1 MGHHY
6 IPQHYLRGFEVS
18 GQPGMIWM
26 YNKTAKTSK
35 CLPIKSVAQESDY
48 YEEAD
53 EKALAD
59 QIERPALRSLA
70 ALRRRQRLD
79 SDDRRRL
86 AIYIA
91 SLIVRVPRRRAEAD
105 AIYPDTLQETATRHR
120 EQWKQWADSSDA
132 DSAVAALGLAEIER
146 IERKFAAERPTE
158 VGKLIRSPWPSPRYA
173 ELLYTMTWRVVVSS
187 SEKFITSDNPTHF
200 FEDYGI
206 GRPESEVYFPLAPDV
221 GLHMSRH
228 GAPGELSFPPGRSA
242 IVKELNARVATGAV
256 RFVFSAGP
264 ARWLGKVC
272 EKRNRSPNR
281 IQW

>member
-1 MGHHY
+1 M
-6 IPQHYLRGFEVS
+6 RRR
-18 GQPGMIWM
+18 
-26 YNKTAKTSK
+26 
-35 CLPIKSVAQESDY
+35 LPIKLNAPLFAPCRVW
-48 YEEAD
+48 
-53 EKALAD
+53 
-59 QIERPALRSLA
+59 IVN
-70 ALRRRQRLD
+70 
-79 SDDRRRL
+79 RRRL
-86 AIYIA
+86 GDLQCHAGE
-91 SLIVRVPRRRAEAD
+91 RRRNLSGHAAGDREPRAV
-105 AIYPDTLQETATRHR
+105 ETMGEFRR
-120 EQWKQWADSSDA
+120 RLCL
-132 DSAVAALGLAEIER
+132 AALGLAEIER
-146 IERKFAAERPTE
+146 IERSERPTE

-173 ELLYTMTWRVVVSS
+173 ELLYTMTWRVVVSN